1 MENFNERHRRKQ
13 LSFSSIISL
22 VMAIVIICVGLTVFF
37 GKYVGLQ
44 FVENTG
50 IDKPMLYV
58 FGGLC
63 ILYGGFRLYRS
74 LTQD

>member
-1 MENFNERHRRKQ
+1 
-13 LSFSSIISL
+13 
-22 VMAIVIICVGLTVFF
+22 MAIVIICVGLTVFF

-50 IDKPMLYV
+50 IDKPMLYA